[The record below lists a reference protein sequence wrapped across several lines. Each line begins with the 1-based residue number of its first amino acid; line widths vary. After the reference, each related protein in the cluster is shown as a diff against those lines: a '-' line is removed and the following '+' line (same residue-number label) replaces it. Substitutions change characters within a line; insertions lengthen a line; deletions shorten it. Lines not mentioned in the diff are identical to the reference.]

1 MAVSAESVPRR
12 YTYEDLAKFPDD
24 HLRREIIDGELY
36 VSPSPSMRH
45 QRASIILTVQLYGYA
60 ESTGGQAYA
69 APCDVKLDQNNA
81 VVPDV
86 FVVRQDH
93 LDRIKENYL
102 EGPPDLV
109 VEISSPSTRRVD
121 LKQKL
126 ALYER
131 SGVGTYW
138 FVDLKADHVRVYT
151 LGESGYGEAQIRIEG
166 ETVEAGGLPGLVV
179 PVSTILG
186 L

>member
-1 MAVSAESVPRR
+1 MAVSAEPVPRR

-24 HLRREIIDGELY
+24 HLRREVIDGELF

-45 QRASIILTVQLYGYA
+45 QRASMVLAVQLYNYA

-69 APCDVKLDQNNA
+69 APCDVKFDRYNA

-93 LDRIKENYL
+93 LDRIKEYFL

-109 VEISSPSTRRVD
+109 AEISSPSTRKVD

-126 ALYER
+126 ALYEC

-151 LGESGYGEAQIRIEG
+151 LGENGYGKG
-166 ETVEAGGLPGLVV
+166 EIKIKGELVEARDLPGLEV
-179 PVSTILG
+179 PVSSILG